1 LVDPFSK
8 EESKMLDGEKVL
20 GVIGGQIK
28 LGLFKSA
35 TMAMIVTNRRFVFVE
50 ITSDMLVAEA
60 EKIKKRSAEEKP
72 GFFGRMAMAMNANK
86 ELLADLG
93 KGDPDEVSAGN
104 PKNFV
109 VPIEGVVQG
118 RVNNETKY
126 DCDGDF
132 KESNMVVLLKTADK
146 KYELTLQ
153 GATSQPGEILEQA
166 LGSRF
171 KKGLFR

>member
-1 LVDPFSK
+1 
-8 EESKMLDGEKVL
+8 MLDGEKVL

-50 ITSDMLVAEA
+50 ITNDMVAAET

-72 GFFGRMAMAMNANK
+72 GFFGRMAMAMNTNK

-93 KGDPDEVSAGN
+93 KGDPDEVFAGN

-109 VPIEGVVQG
+109 VPIESVVQG
-118 RVNNETKY
+118 RVNNEMKY

-132 KESNMVVLLKTADK
+132 REFNMVVLLKTADK

-153 GATSQPGEILEQA
+153 EATSQPGEILEQA

>member
-1 LVDPFSK
+1 
-8 EESKMLDGEKVL
+8 MLDGEQVL
-20 GVIGGQIK
+20 GVLGGKIK

>member
-1 LVDPFSK
+1 
-8 EESKMLDGEKVL
+8 MLDGEKVL

-50 ITSDMLVAEA
+50 ITNDMVAAET

-72 GFFGRMAMAMNANK
+72 GFFGRMAMAMNTNK

-93 KGDPDEVSAGN
+93 KGDPDEVFAGN

-109 VPIEGVVQG
+109 VPIESVVQG
-118 RVNNETKY
+118 RVNNEMK
-126 DCDGDF
+126 
-132 KESNMVVLLKTADK
+132 S
-146 KYELTLQ
+146 
-153 GATSQPGEILEQA
+153 SQPGEILEQA

>member
-1 LVDPFSK
+1 
-8 EESKMLDGEKVL
+8 MLDGEEVL
-20 GVIGGQIK
+20 GVLGGKIK

-35 TMAMIVTNRRFVFVE
+35 TMAMIVTNRRFVFAE
-50 ITSDMLVAEA
+50 ITNDMLAAQA
-60 EKIKKRSAEEKP
+60 EKIRKRSAEEKP
-72 GFFGRMAMAMNANK
+72 GFFGRMAMALNANK

-93 KGDPDEVSAGN
+93 KGDPDEVSAGS

-118 RVNNETKY
+118 KVNNETKY
-126 DCDGDF
+126 DYDGDF
-132 KESNMVVLLKTADK
+132 KGSNTVVLLKTADK
-146 KYELTLQ
+146 KYELTLE
-153 GATSQPGEILEQA
+153 GATSQPAEILGQA

>member
-1 LVDPFSK
+1 
-8 EESKMLDGEKVL
+8 MLEGEQVL
-20 GVIGGQIK
+20 GVLGGQIK

-35 TMAMIVTNRRFVFVE
+35 SMAIIVTNRRFVFAE
-50 ITSDMLVAEA
+50 ITNDMLAAQA
-60 EKIKKRSAEEKP
+60 EKIRKRSAEEKP
-72 GFFGRMAMAMNANK
+72 GFFGRMAMAMNANN

-93 KGDPDEVSAGN
+93 KGDPDEVSTGS

-109 VPIEGVVQG
+109 VPVEGVVQG

-126 DCDGDF
+126 DCDGDL
-132 KESNMVVLLKTADK
+132 KRSNTVVSLKTADK

-153 GATSQPGEILEQA
+153 GATSQPSKILEQA

-171 KKGLFR
+171 KKGFFK

>member
-1 LVDPFSK
+1 
-8 EESKMLDGEKVL
+8 MLDGEQVL
-20 GVIGGQIK
+20 GVLGGQIK

-35 TMAMIVTNRRFVFVE
+35 TMAMIVTNRRFVFAE
-50 ITSDMLVAEA
+50 ITNDMLAAQA

-72 GFFGRMAMAMNANK
+72 GFFGRMAMAMNVNN

-93 KGDPDEVSAGN
+93 KGDPDEVSPGS

-109 VPIEGVVQG
+109 VPVEGVVQG

-132 KESNMVVLLKTADK
+132 NRSDTVVLLKTADK
-146 KYELTLQ
+146 KYELTLK
-153 GATSQPGEILEQA
+153 GATSQPAGILEQA